1 MTARRAV
8 LLAALARR
16 LAANDTA
23 VTLGAGGLVWVK
35 SAEISIRTDA
45 V

>member
-1 MTARRAV
+1 MTARRAA
-8 LLAALARR
+8 LLAALAWR

-23 VTLGAGGLVWVK
+23 VTLGAGGLVPVT
-35 SAEISIRTDA
+35 SAEISIRSDA